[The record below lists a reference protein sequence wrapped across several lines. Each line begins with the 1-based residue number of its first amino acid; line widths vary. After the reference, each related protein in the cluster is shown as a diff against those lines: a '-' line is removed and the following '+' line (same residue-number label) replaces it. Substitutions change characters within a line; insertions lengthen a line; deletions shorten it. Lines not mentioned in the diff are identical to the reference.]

1 MDFNSCSIVNKIVFS
16 IISFDS
22 GFNLWNEKY
31 IILGAG
37 QKFRIYDLIK
47 NQFTQDIQIQDI
59 IHYFE
64 IIIHP
69 KFGKCIMYSDSN
81 QKIHLLNG

>member
-1 MDFNSCSIVNKIVFS
+1 MDFNSCSIVNKIDFS

-31 IILGAG
+31 IILDKE

-69 KFGKCIMYSDSN
+69 KFGKCIMYTDYFK
-81 QKIHLLNG
+81 KIHLLHN